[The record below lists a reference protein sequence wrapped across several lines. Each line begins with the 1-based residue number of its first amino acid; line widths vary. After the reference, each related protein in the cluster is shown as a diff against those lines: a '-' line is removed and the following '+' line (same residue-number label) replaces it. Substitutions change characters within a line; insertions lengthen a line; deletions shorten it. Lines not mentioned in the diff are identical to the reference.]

1 MHNSNQRT
9 IFNDVNLFFGTLAS
23 NSLKDLKQQLR
34 WILRALNQVILSSA
48 TPNTRRAHV
57 KLETDE
63 GEDEGKDEGESSRR
77 LLGSEVRRPAPRL
90 GTTGQLDV
98 PLEEPVD
105 RPAKK
110 LKHVSKE
117 GKVVSIVTGPSSC
130 VVFPG

>member
-63 GEDEGKDEGESSRR
+63 GEGEGESTRRR
-77 LLGSEVRRPAPRL
+77 LGSRSTKFDALSLFWSPLGQR
-90 GTTGQLDV
+90 GN
-98 PLEEPVD
+98 
-105 RPAKK
+105 
-110 LKHVSKE
+110 
-117 GKVVSIVTGPSSC
+117 
-130 VVFPG
+130 